1 MKSYTN
7 ISRRLSSYSNKTLWP
22 LAGAASGAAS
32 VGVMA
37 LRWNSWGTIK
47 IFGLEPPQGNAMFFP
62 PGCIFGLT
70 IAILLFFSSK
80 IRSFWRSII
89 LIGMSGIAHYVPF
102 EAAFRIAN
110 FLNYKSEYSLK
121 LIPAGFL
128 AGAIGAAILGGSF
141 YLLYPIEARW
151 RFAIKIIGFGAL
163 FGTLLFFIF
172 GVGEKTNSFF
182 IGYSLLYVPWQ
193 AAISYCLSLFYAP
206 VQENQ
211 TKLPL
216 QEQP

>member
-1 MKSYTN
+1 MNVFQY
-7 ISRRLSSYSNKTLWP
+7 IVSSKKALWL

-32 VGVMA
+32 VGVMV
-37 LRWNSWGTIK
+37 LGGESWGTIK
-47 IFGLEPPQGNAMFFP
+47 ILGLETIDDNTMYFP

-89 LIGMSGIAHYVPF
+89 LIGMSGIAHYVAF
-102 EAAFRIAN
+102 ETAIRIAD
-110 FLNYKSEYSLK
+110 FLNYNGNYSLK

-141 YLLYPIEARW
+141 FLLYPIEARW

-172 GVGEKTNSFF
+172 GVGGETYGF

-193 AAISYCLSLFYAP
+193 AAVAYCLSLFYAP

>member
-1 MKSYTN
+1 MN
-7 ISRRLSSYSNKTLWP
+7 IFQYIVLSKKALWL

-37 LRWNSWGTIK
+37 LVEESWGTIK
-47 IFGLEPPQGNAMFFP
+47 ILGLKTADNNTMFFP

-89 LIGMSGIAHYVPF
+89 LIGMSGIAHYVAF
-102 EAAFRIAN
+102 EIAFRIADLIESK
-110 FLNYKSEYSLK
+110 FDYSLE

-193 AAISYCLSLFYAP
+193 ASVAYCLSLFYAP

>member
-1 MKSYTN
+1 MN
-7 ISRRLSSYSNKTLWP
+7 IFQYIVSSKKALWL

-37 LRWNSWGTIK
+37 LVEESWGTIK
-47 IFGLEPPQGNAMFFP
+47 ILGLKTPDSNAMFLP

-89 LIGMSGIAHYVPF
+89 LIGMSGIAHYVAF
-102 EAAFRIAN
+102 EIAFRIAN
-110 FLNYKSEYSLK
+110 FLNYKSGYSFK

-193 AAISYCLSLFYAP
+193 AAVAYCLSLFYAP

-216 QEQP
+216 QEQD

>member
-1 MKSYTN
+1 MN
-7 ISRRLSSYSNKTLWP
+7 IFEYIVSSKKALWL

-37 LRWNSWGTIK
+37 LGEKSWGTIK
-47 IFGLEPPQGNAMFFP
+47 ILGLKTPDSNAMFLP

-89 LIGMSGIAHYVPF
+89 LIGMSGIAHYVAF
-102 EAAFRIAN
+102 EIAFRIAN
-110 FLNYKSEYSLK
+110 FLNYRSDYSLK

-193 AAISYCLSLFYAP
+193 AAVAYCLSLFYAP

-211 TKLPL
+211 TKLLL
-216 QEQP
+216 QELP

>member
-1 MKSYTN
+1 MNVFQY
-7 ISRRLSSYSNKTLWP
+7 IVSSKKALWL

-32 VGVMA
+32 VGVMV
-37 LRWNSWGTIK
+37 LGEKSWGTIK
-47 IFGLEPPQGNAMFFP
+47 IFGLDSPNGNAMFFP

-89 LIGMSGIAHYVPF
+89 LIGMSGIAHYVAF
-102 EAAFRIAN
+102 EIAFKIAN
-110 FLNYKSEYSLK
+110 FLNYRSDYSLK

-172 GVGEKTNSFF
+172 GVGKKTNSF

-193 AAISYCLSLFYAP
+193 AAVAYCLSLFYAP

-216 QEQP
+216 QEQD

>member
-1 MKSYTN
+1 
-7 ISRRLSSYSNKTLWP
+7 LKTP
-22 LAGAASGAAS
+22 D
-32 VGVMA
+32 
-37 LRWNSWGTIK
+37 
-47 IFGLEPPQGNAMFFP
+47 GNTMFFS

-89 LIGMSGIAHYVPF
+89 LIGMSGIAHYVAF
-102 EAAFRIAN
+102 ETAFRIAY
-110 FLNYKSEYSLK
+110 FLNYRDIFSFK
-121 LIPAGFL
+121 LIPVGFL

-151 RFAIKIIGFGAL
+151 RFAIKFIGFGAI
-163 FGTLLFFIF
+163 FGTLLFFVL
-172 GVGEKTNSFF
+172 GVGEKTNLL

-206 VQENQ
+206 VEENK

-216 QEQP
+216 QKLL

>member
-1 MKSYTN
+1 MN
-7 ISRRLSSYSNKTLWP
+7 IFQYIVSSKKALWL

-37 LRWNSWGTIK
+37 LVEESWGTIK
-47 IFGLEPPQGNAMFFP
+47 ILGLKTADNNTMFFP

-80 IRSFWRSII
+80 IGSFWRSII
-89 LIGMSGIAHYVPF
+89 LIGMSGIAHYVAF
-102 EAAFRIAN
+102 ETAIRITDLIESK
-110 FLNYKSEYSLK
+110 FDYSLE

-151 RFAIKIIGFGAL
+151 RFAIKIIGFGAI
-163 FGTLLFFIF
+163 FGTLLFFVF
-172 GVGEKTNSFF
+172 GVGKNTNYFN
-182 IGYSLLYVPWQ
+182 YSLLYVPWQ
-193 AAISYCLSLFYAP
+193 AAVAYCLSLFYAP

-211 TKLPL
+211 TKLPS
-216 QEQP
+216 QELH

>member
-1 MKSYTN
+1 MN
-7 ISRRLSSYSNKTLWP
+7 IFQYIVLSKKALWL

-32 VGVMA
+32 VGVMV
-37 LRWNSWGTIK
+37 LGGESWGTIK
-47 IFGLEPPQGNAMFFP
+47 ILGLETIDDNTMYFP

-89 LIGMSGIAHYVPF
+89 LIGMSGIAHYVAF
-102 EAAFRIAN
+102 ETAIRITDLIESK
-110 FLNYKSEYSLK
+110 FDYSLE

-172 GVGEKTNSFF
+172 GVGEKTNFF

-193 AAISYCLSLFYAP
+193 AAVAYCLSLFYAP

-211 TKLPL
+211 TKLPS
-216 QEQP
+216 QELH

>member
-1 MKSYTN
+1 MKSYAN
-7 ISRRLSSYSNKTLWP
+7 ISRRLGSYSNKTLWL

-47 IFGLEPPQGNAMFFP
+47 IFGLEPPKGNAMFFP

-89 LIGMSGIAHYVPF
+89 LIGMSGIAHYVAY
-102 EAAFRIAN
+102 EIA
-110 FLNYKSEYSLK
+110 LRTADSLG
-121 LIPAGFL
+121 LISAGFL

-193 AAISYCLSLFYAP
+193 AAIAYCLSLFYAP

-216 QEQP
+216 QELP

>member
-1 MKSYTN
+1 MN
-7 ISRRLSSYSNKTLWP
+7 IFQYIVSSKKALWL

-32 VGVMA
+32 AGVMA
-37 LRWNSWGTIK
+37 LRPS
-47 IFGLEPPQGNAMFFP
+47 QDNAMIFP

-89 LIGMSGIAHYVPF
+89 LIGMSGIAHYVAF
-102 EAAFRIAN
+102 EIAFRIAN
-110 FLNYKSEYSLK
+110 FINYKSEYPLK

-151 RFAIKIIGFGAL
+151 RFAIKIIGFGAI
-163 FGTLLFFIF
+163 FGTLLFFVF
-172 GVGEKTNSFF
+172 GVGKETNYFN
-182 IGYSLLYVPWQ
+182 YSLLYVPWQ
-193 AAISYCLSLFYAP
+193 AAVAYCLSLFYAP

-211 TKLPL
+211 TKLPS
-216 QEQP
+216 QELP

>member
-1 MKSYTN
+1 MN
-7 ISRRLSSYSNKTLWP
+7 IFQYIVSSRKTLWL

-37 LRWNSWGTIK
+37 LGGKSWGTIK
-47 IFGLEPPQGNAMFFP
+47 IFGLDSPNGNTMFFP

-89 LIGMSGIAHYVPF
+89 LIGMSGIAHYVAF
-102 EAAFRIAN
+102 ETAIRITDLIESK
-110 FLNYKSEYSLK
+110 FDYSLE

-151 RFAIKIIGFGAL
+151 RFAIKIIGFGAI
-163 FGTLLFFIF
+163 FGTLLFFVF
-172 GVGEKTNSFF
+172 GVGKKTNYFN
-182 IGYSLLYVPWQ
+182 YSLLYVPWQ
-193 AAISYCLSLFYAP
+193 AAVAYCLSLFYAP

-211 TKLPL
+211 TKLPS
-216 QEQP
+216 QEQH

>member
-1 MKSYTN
+1 MN
-7 ISRRLSSYSNKTLWP
+7 IFQYIVSSKKALWL

-32 VGVMA
+32 AGVMA
-37 LRWNSWGTIK
+37 LRPSQDNT
-47 IFGLEPPQGNAMFFP
+47 MYFP

-70 IAILLFFSSK
+70 IAILLFFSAK

-89 LIGMSGIAHYVPF
+89 LIGMSGIAHYVAF
-102 EAAFRIAN
+102 EIAFRIAN
-110 FLNYKSEYSLK
+110 FLNYKSGYSFK

-151 RFAIKIIGFGAL
+151 RFAIKIIGFGAI
-163 FGTLLFFIF
+163 FGTLLFFVF
-172 GVGEKTNSFF
+172 GVGKETNYFN
-182 IGYSLLYVPWQ
+182 YSLLYVPWQ
-193 AAISYCLSLFYAP
+193 AAVAYCLSLFYAP

-216 QEQP
+216 QEQD

>member
-1 MKSYTN
+1 MN
-7 ISRRLSSYSNKTLWP
+7 IFQYIVSSKKALWL

-32 VGVMA
+32 VGVMV
-37 LRWNSWGTIK
+37 LGGESWGTIK
-47 IFGLEPPQGNAMFFP
+47 ILGLDRLKGNTMYFP

-89 LIGMSGIAHYVPF
+89 LIGMSGIAHYVAF
-102 EAAFRIAN
+102 ETAIRITDLIESK
-110 FLNYKSEYSLK
+110 FDYSLE

-151 RFAIKIIGFGAL
+151 RFAIKIIGFGAI
-163 FGTLLFFIF
+163 FGTLLFFVF
-172 GVGEKTNSFF
+172 GVGKNTNYFN
-182 IGYSLLYVPWQ
+182 YSLLYVPWQ
-193 AAISYCLSLFYAP
+193 AAVAYCLSLFYAP

>member
-1 MKSYTN
+1 
-7 ISRRLSSYSNKTLWP
+7 
-22 LAGAASGAAS
+22 
-32 VGVMA
+32 
-37 LRWNSWGTIK
+37 
-47 IFGLEPPQGNAMFFP
+47 MFFLLNLFKSTKLYKIT
-62 PGCIFGLT
+62 IFFGSMLAFSISFCFVAFET
-70 IAILLFFSSK
+70 AIIITDLIESK
-80 IRSFWRSII
+80 FD
-89 LIGMSGIAHYVPF
+89 
-102 EAAFRIAN
+102 
-110 FLNYKSEYSLK
+110 YSLE

-151 RFAIKIIGFGAL
+151 RFAIKIIGFGAF

-172 GVGEKTNSFF
+172 GGGEKTDFF
-182 IGYSLLYVPWQ
+182 ILLYVPWQ
-193 AAISYCLSLFYAP
+193 AAVAYCLSLFYAP

>member
-1 MKSYTN
+1 MN
-7 ISRRLSSYSNKTLWP
+7 IFQYIVLSKKALWL

-37 LRWNSWGTIK
+37 LRWKSWGTIK
-47 IFGLEPPQGNAMFFP
+47 IFGLEPSQGNAMFFP

-70 IAILLFFSSK
+70 IAILLFFSAK

-89 LIGMSGIAHYVPF
+89 LIGMSGIAHYVAF
-102 EAAFRIAN
+102 ETAIRIAD
-110 FLNYKSEYSLK
+110 FLNYNGNYSLK

-141 YLLYPIEARW
+141 FLLYPIEARW

-172 GVGEKTNSFF
+172 GVGGETYGF

-193 AAISYCLSLFYAP
+193 AAVAYCLSLFYAP

-216 QEQP
+216 QELP

>member
-1 MKSYTN
+1 MN
-7 ISRRLSSYSNKTLWP
+7 IFQYIVSSKKALWL

-32 VGVMA
+32 VGVMV
-37 LRWNSWGTIK
+37 LGGESWGTIK
-47 IFGLEPPQGNAMFFP
+47 ILGLETIDDNTMYFP

-89 LIGMSGIAHYVPF
+89 LIGMSGIAHYVAF
-102 EAAFRIAN
+102 ETAIRITDLIESK
-110 FLNYKSEYSLK
+110 FDYSLE

-151 RFAIKIIGFGAL
+151 RFAIKIIGFGAI
-163 FGTLLFFIF
+163 FGTLLFFVF
-172 GVGEKTNSFF
+172 GVGKETNYFN
-182 IGYSLLYVPWQ
+182 YSLLYVPWQ
-193 AAISYCLSLFYAP
+193 AAVAYCLSLFYAP

>member
-1 MKSYTN
+1 MN
-7 ISRRLSSYSNKTLWP
+7 IFQYIVSSKKALWL

-32 VGVMA
+32 VGVMV
-37 LRWNSWGTIK
+37 LGEKSWGTIK
-47 IFGLEPPQGNAMFFP
+47 IFGLDSPNGNTMFFP

-70 IAILLFFSSK
+70 IAILLFFSAKS
-80 IRSFWRSII
+80 RSFWRSII
-89 LIGMSGIAHYVPF
+89 LIGMSGIAHYVAF
-102 EAAFRIAN
+102 EIAFKIAN
-110 FLNYKSEYSLK
+110 FLNYRSDYSLK

-172 GVGEKTNSFF
+172 GVGRKTNSF
-182 IGYSLLYVPWQ
+182 IAYSLLYVPWQ
-193 AAISYCLSLFYAP
+193 AAVAYCLSLFYAP

-216 QEQP
+216 QELH

>member
-1 MKSYTN
+1 MNVFQY
-7 ISRRLSSYSNKTLWP
+7 IVSSKKALWL

-32 VGVMA
+32 VGVMV
-37 LRWNSWGTIK
+37 LGGESWGTIK
-47 IFGLEPPQGNAMFFP
+47 ILGLDRLKGNTMYFP

-89 LIGMSGIAHYVPF
+89 LIGMSGIAHYVAF
-102 EAAFRIAN
+102 ETAFIIAC
-110 FLNYKSEYSLK
+110 FLEYSSNHYSFK

-151 RFAIKIIGFGAL
+151 RFAIKFIGLGAI
-163 FGTLLFFIF
+163 FGTLLFFVL
-172 GVGEKTNSFF
+172 GVGETTNYFN
-182 IGYSLLYVPWQ
+182 YSLLYVPWQ
-193 AAISYCLSLFYAP
+193 AAVAYCLSLFYAP

-216 QEQP
+216 QELP

>member
-1 MKSYTN
+1 MN
-7 ISRRLSSYSNKTLWP
+7 IFQYIVSSKKALWL

-32 VGVMA
+32 VGVMV
-37 LRWNSWGTIK
+37 LGEKSWGTIK
-47 IFGLEPPQGNAMFFP
+47 ILGVEKFDNNTMFFP

-89 LIGMSGIAHYVPF
+89 LIGMSGIAHYVAF
-102 EAAFRIAN
+102 ETAIRITDLIESK
-110 FLNYKSEYSLK
+110 FDYSLE

-172 GVGEKTNSFF
+172 GVGKKTNSF

-193 AAISYCLSLFYAP
+193 AAVAYCLSLFYAP

-216 QEQP
+216 QELR

>member
-1 MKSYTN
+1 MHIIQPLILFK
-7 ISRRLSSYSNKTLWP
+7 KTLWF

-47 IFGLEPPQGNAMFFP
+47 IFGLKPPQGNAMFFP

-80 IRSFWRSII
+80 IRSFLRSII
-89 LIGMSGIAHYVPF
+89 LIGMSGIAHYVAY
-102 EAAFRIAN
+102 EIALRTADSLGYN
-110 FLNYKSEYSLK
+110 GVYSFK
-121 LIPAGFL
+121 LISAGFL
-128 AGAIGAAILGGSF
+128 AGAIGAAILGGSV

-151 RFAIKIIGFGAL
+151 RFVIKIIGSGAL
-163 FGTLLFFIF
+163 FGTLLFFVF
-172 GVGEKTNSFF
+172 EVGEKSNFF

-193 AAISYCLSLFYAP
+193 AAVAYCLSLFYAP
-206 VQENQ
+206 VQEN
-211 TKLPL
+211 
-216 QEQP
+216 

>member
-1 MKSYTN
+1 MN
-7 ISRRLSSYSNKTLWP
+7 IFQYIVSSKKALWL

-32 VGVMA
+32 VGVMV
-37 LRWNSWGTIK
+37 LGGESWGTIK
-47 IFGLEPPQGNAMFFP
+47 ILGLETIDDNTMYFP

-89 LIGMSGIAHYVPF
+89 LIGMSGIAHYVAF
-102 EAAFRIAN
+102 EIAFRIAN
-110 FLNYKSEYSLK
+110 FINYKSEYPLK

-163 FGTLLFFIF
+163 FGTLLFLIF
-172 GVGEKTNSFF
+172 GLGEKTNSFF

-193 AAISYCLSLFYAP
+193 AAVAYCLSLFYAP

-216 QEQP
+216 QKQP

>member
-1 MKSYTN
+1 MN
-7 ISRRLSSYSNKTLWP
+7 IFQYIVASKKALWL

-37 LRWNSWGTIK
+37 LGEKSWGTIK
-47 IFGLEPPQGNAMFFP
+47 ILGLETIDDNTMFFP

-80 IRSFWRSII
+80 IRYFWRSII
-89 LIGMSGIAHYVPF
+89 LIGMSGIAHYVAF
-102 EAAFRIAN
+102 EIAFRIAN
-110 FLNYKSEYSLK
+110 FLNYRSDYSLK

-163 FGTLLFFIF
+163 FGTLLFLIF
-172 GVGEKTNSFF
+172 GLGEKTNSFF

-193 AAISYCLSLFYAP
+193 AAVAYC
-206 VQENQ
+206 
-211 TKLPL
+211 
-216 QEQP
+216 

>member
-1 MKSYTN
+1 MN
-7 ISRRLSSYSNKTLWP
+7 IFQYIVSSKRALWL

-37 LRWNSWGTIK
+37 LVEESWGTIK
-47 IFGLEPPQGNAMFFP
+47 IFGLDSPNGNTMFFP

-89 LIGMSGIAHYVPF
+89 LIGMSGIAHYVAF
-102 EAAFRIAN
+102 EIAFRIAN
-110 FLNYKSEYSLK
+110 FINYKSEYPLK

-172 GVGEKTNSFF
+172 GLGGETYGF

-193 AAISYCLSLFYAP
+193 AAVAYCLSLFYAP

-211 TKLPL
+211 TKLL
-216 QEQP
+216 

>member
-1 MKSYTN
+1 MNVFKY
-7 ISRRLSSYSNKTLWP
+7 IVSSKKALWL
-22 LAGAASGAAS
+22 LAGAASGAVS

-37 LRWNSWGTIK
+37 LGGKSWGTIK
-47 IFGLEPPQGNAMFFP
+47 ILGLKTPDGNAMFFP

-80 IRSFWRSII
+80 IGSFWRSII
-89 LIGMSGIAHYVPF
+89 LIGMSGIAHYVAF
-102 EAAFRIAN
+102 EIAYKIAD
-110 FLNYKSEYSLK
+110 FLNYDGDYSFK
-121 LIPAGFL
+121 IIPAGFL
-128 AGAIGAAILGGSF
+128 AGGIGAAILGGSF

-172 GVGEKTNSFF
+172 GVGKKTNSF

-206 VQENQ
+206 VQENKA
-211 TKLPL
+211 KLPL

>member
-1 MKSYTN
+1 MN
-7 ISRRLSSYSNKTLWP
+7 IFQYIVSSKKALWL

-37 LRWNSWGTIK
+37 LGEKSWGTIK
-47 IFGLEPPQGNAMFFP
+47 ILGLETIDDNTMYFP

-89 LIGMSGIAHYVPF
+89 LIGMSGIAHYVAF
-102 EAAFRIAN
+102 EIAFRIAN
-110 FLNYKSEYSLK
+110 FINYKSEYPLK

-151 RFAIKIIGFGAL
+151 RFAIKIIGFGAI
-163 FGTLLFFIF
+163 FGTLLFFVF
-172 GVGEKTNSFF
+172 GVGKKTNYFN
-182 IGYSLLYVPWQ
+182 YSLLYVPWQ
-193 AAISYCLSLFYAP
+193 AAVAYCLSLFYAP

-216 QEQP
+216 QELH

>member
-1 MKSYTN
+1 MNVFKYIVTS
-7 ISRRLSSYSNKTLWP
+7 KKALWL

-32 VGVMA
+32 VGVMV
-37 LRWNSWGTIK
+37 LGGESWGTIK
-47 IFGLEPPQGNAMFFP
+47 ILGLDRLKGNTMYFP

-89 LIGMSGIAHYVPF
+89 LIGMSGIAHYVAF
-102 EAAFRIAN
+102 ETAFRIAN
-110 FLNYKSEYSLK
+110 FLNYRDNYSFK
-121 LIPAGFL
+121 IIPAGFL
-128 AGAIGAAILGGSF
+128 GGAIGAAILGGSF

-151 RFAIKIIGFGAL
+151 RFAIKFIGLGAI
-163 FGTLLFFIF
+163 FGTLLFFVF
-172 GVGEKTNSFF
+172 GVGEKTNFF

-193 AAISYCLSLFYAP
+193 AAVAYCLSLFYAP
-206 VQENQ
+206 DQENKA
-211 TKLPL
+211 KLPL

>member
-1 MKSYTN
+1 MNVFKYIVTS
-7 ISRRLSSYSNKTLWP
+7 KKALWL

-37 LRWNSWGTIK
+37 LVAESWGTIK
-47 IFGLEPPQGNAMFFP
+47 ILGLKTPDGNAMYFP
-62 PGCIFGLT
+62 PGCIFGFT

-80 IRSFWRSII
+80 IRSFWRSIL
-89 LIGMSGIAHYVPF
+89 LIGMSGIAHYVAF
-102 EAAFRIAN
+102 EIAFRIAD
-110 FLNYKSEYSLK
+110 FLNYRGDYSWK
-121 LIPAGFL
+121 LIPTGFL

-151 RFAIKIIGFGAL
+151 RFAIKFIGFGAN
-163 FGTLLFFIF
+163 FGTLLFFVF
-172 GVGEKTNSFF
+172 GVGEKTNFF

-193 AAISYCLSLFYAP
+193 AAVAYCLSLFYAP
-206 VQENQ
+206 DQENKA
-211 TKLPL
+211 KLPL

>member
-1 MKSYTN
+1 MN
-7 ISRRLSSYSNKTLWP
+7 IFQYIVSSKKALWL

-37 LRWNSWGTIK
+37 LVEESWGTIK
-47 IFGLEPPQGNAMFFP
+47 IFGLDSPNGNTMFFP

-70 IAILLFFSSK
+70 IAILLFFSAKS
-80 IRSFWRSII
+80 RSFWRSII
-89 LIGMSGIAHYVPF
+89 LIGMSGIAHYVAF
-102 EAAFRIAN
+102 EIAFRIAN
-110 FLNYKSEYSLK
+110 FLNYRSDYSLK

-172 GVGEKTNSFF
+172 GVGRKTNSF
-182 IGYSLLYVPWQ
+182 IAYSLLYVPWQ
-193 AAISYCLSLFYAP
+193 AAVAYCLSLFYAP

-216 QEQP
+216 QELH

>member
-1 MKSYTN
+1 MNVFKY
-7 ISRRLSSYSNKTLWP
+7 IVSSKKALWL
-22 LAGAASGAAS
+22 LAGAVSGAAS

-37 LRWNSWGTIK
+37 LVEESWGTIQ
-47 IFGLEPPQGNAMFFP
+47 ILGLKTPHGNTMFFA

-80 IRSFWRSII
+80 IGSFWRSII
-89 LIGMSGIAHYVPF
+89 LIGMSGIAHYVAF
-102 EAAFRIAN
+102 ETAFRIAD
-110 FLNYKSEYSLK
+110 FLNYRGNKFYFS

-151 RFAIKIIGFGAL
+151 RFAIKFIGFGAI
-163 FGTLLFFIF
+163 FGTLLSFVFW
-172 GVGEKTNSFF
+172 VGEKTNFF

-206 VQENQ
+206 DQENK